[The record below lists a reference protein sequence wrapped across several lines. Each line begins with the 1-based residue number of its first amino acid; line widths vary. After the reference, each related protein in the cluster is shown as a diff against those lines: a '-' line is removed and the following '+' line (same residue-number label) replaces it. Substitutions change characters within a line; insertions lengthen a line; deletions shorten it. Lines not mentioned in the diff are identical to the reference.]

1 MIRQMDKILGGLWGL
16 LIGDALGVPYEFN
29 DPSDLP
35 QIDKIEFNPPEGFE
49 RSHRGVLPGTW
60 SDDGAQ
66 ALCLLD
72 SLLECKT
79 MNIDSFA
86 SKLLSWYENGLWA
99 VDNKVFDVGNQTVT
113 TLMAYKK
120 GVPPNKSGFILP
132 DGKGNGSLMRVLPL
146 ALWHRGSKEELV
158 YFAHLQSLV
167 THGHEINQ
175 VCCALYSLWAVEI
188 MNGLAIDDAYMK
200 AVKELRE
207 IYRKDSSYYN
217 ELECCLRPDDEPFG
231 KGGGYV
237 VDSFRSVRM
246 VLNNEDSY
254 EMVVKAA
261 VSLGHDTD
269 TTAAIAGGLAGIA
282 YGFDS
287 IPGRWVSA
295 LRGREDLHTLINGLL
310 THLGII

>member
-1 MIRQMDKILGGLWGL
+1 MIRQMDRILGGLWGL

-35 QIDKIEFNPPEGFE
+35 PIDKIEFNPPNGFD

-79 MNIDSFA
+79 MNINNFA
-86 SKLLSWYENGLWA
+86 SKLLEWYENGLWA
-99 VDNKVFDVGNQTVT
+99 VDNKVFDVGNQTAVS
-113 TLMAYKK
+113 LMAYRK
-120 GVPPNKSGFILP
+120 GNSPRKSGFVLP

-146 ALWHRGSKEELV
+146 VLWHKGTDEELV

-175 VCCALYSLWAVEI
+175 VCCALYCLWVKGL
-188 MNGLAIDDAYMK
+188 MNDLSIDEAYNK
-200 AVKELRE
+200 AVKGLRE
-207 IYRKDSSYYN
+207 IYRKDSQYYN
-217 ELECCLRPDDEPFG
+217 ELEYCLRPDDEPYG
-231 KGGGYV
+231 EGGGYV

-246 VLNNEDSY
+246 VLLRETSY
-254 EMVVKAA
+254 EMVVKSA
-261 VSLGHDTD
+261 VGLGHDTD
-269 TTAAIAGGLAGIA
+269 TTAAIAGGLAGA
-282 YGFDS
+282 VYGFDS
-287 IPGRWVSA
+287 IPGRWVSE
-295 LRGREDLHTLINGLL
+295 LRGRDKVHTLINELL
-310 THLGII
+310 KHLGII